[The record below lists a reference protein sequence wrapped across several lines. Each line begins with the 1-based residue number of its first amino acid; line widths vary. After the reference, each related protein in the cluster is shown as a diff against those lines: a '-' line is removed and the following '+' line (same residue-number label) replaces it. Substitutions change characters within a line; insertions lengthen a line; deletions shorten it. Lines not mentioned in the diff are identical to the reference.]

1 MDLDRSPHAIAAPSV
16 LGRTSAAHFERL
28 VAASPLAIIC
38 ADASLVV
45 TYWNAAAERLF
56 GWTPLEA
63 VGRPITDLIPGP
75 LLAASRAGLAALKT
89 KAGATFVGDV
99 IELVSPHRNGADIST
114 EVTLSCWY
122 EADGQ
127 PAFWIT
133 ARDVTGKRDA
143 ETRLLHLA
151 HNDPLTGL
159 ANRAFLTE
167 ALRRAEQQGV
177 LVALILLNLDGFSH
191 ANDALGH
198 EAGDA
203 LLREVAARMKLRLG
217 DRGLLVRLGGDEFA
231 VLLTDPAAASAP
243 EAIAHELQ
251 DSLIPNLLFLGERI
265 FAIGASAGVAAFRPG
280 EAGTLLANADLAL
293 YRAKG
298 LGRGMSLSFEPEMRA
313 DYDARQILERE
324 VRQAA
329 ERREFTLLYQP
340 QVRLPDRGFIGVE
353 ALLRW
358 RHPTRGLL
366 TPADF
371 LSVLEVSAPSAE
383 VGSWV
388 IDEACRQAAVWW
400 AMGLRLRV
408 AVNVFPE
415 QLRRGNL
422 DRVVEEALA
431 RHTLPPEAIELE
443 LTERLVMTSAD
454 ATLAPLWR
462 LHARGVAIAF
472 DDFGTGFASLS
483 TLKRFPMTRLKID
496 RSFVT
501 NLGADPYDA
510 AIVEAVLALGRS
522 LKLDIIAEG
531 VETPMQEAYLI
542 AHGCLEAQGYRYGR
556 PMPADDIATAA
567 GAADRLSQKA

>member
-1 MDLDRSPHAIAAPSV
+1 MPALNTVSRLS
-16 LGRTSAAHFERL
+16 LAHFERL
-28 VAASPLAIIC
+28 VADTPRAVIC
-38 ADASLVV
+38 ADASLTV
-45 TYWNAAAERLF
+45 TYWNAAAETLF
-56 GWTPLEA
+56 GWRADDA
-63 VGRPITDLIPGP
+63 VGRTIDDLIPGP
-75 LLAASRAGLAALKT
+75 LRAAIGASLARLRAET
-89 KAGATFVGDV
+89 GATF
-99 IELVSPHRNGADIST
+99 ISETMELVSEHPEGTEISA

-122 EADGQ
+122 EEDGQ
-127 PAFWIT
+127 PGLWIS

-167 ALRRAEQQGV
+167 ALQRAEDTGV

-198 EAGDA
+198 EAGDTV
-203 LLREVAARMKLRLG
+203 LREVAARMKLRLG

-231 VLLTDPAAASAP
+231 VLLTDPAASAAP

-251 DSLIPNLLFLGERI
+251 DSLIPKLLFLGDRV
-265 FAIGASAGVAAFRPG
+265 FNIGASAGIAAFHAG

-298 LGRGMSLSFEPEMRA
+298 LGRGMSLTFEPAMRA

-324 VRQAA
+324 VRQAT
-329 ERREFTLLYQP
+329 EQGQFTLFYQP
-340 QVRLPDRGFIGVE
+340 QVRLPDRAIISVE
-353 ALLRW
+353 ALMRW

-366 TPADF
+366 TPAEF
-371 LSVLEVSAPSAE
+371 LAVLEVSAPSAE
-383 VGSWV
+383 VGEWV
-388 IDEACRQAAVWW
+388 IDEACRQAAIWW
-400 AMGLRLRV
+400 ATGLPLRV

-422 DRVVEEALA
+422 DTVVEAALA
-431 RHTLPPEAIELE
+431 RHKLPPAAIELE

-462 LHARGVAIAF
+462 LHERGVAIAF

-510 AIVEAVLALGRS
+510 AIVEAVLTLGRS

-531 VETPMQEAYLI
+531 VETETQEDYLI
-542 AHGCLEAQGYRYGR
+542 RHGCLEAQGYRYGR
-556 PMPADDIATAA
+556 PMPPEEIGPTA
-567 GAADRLSQKA
+567 GTVQYRGS